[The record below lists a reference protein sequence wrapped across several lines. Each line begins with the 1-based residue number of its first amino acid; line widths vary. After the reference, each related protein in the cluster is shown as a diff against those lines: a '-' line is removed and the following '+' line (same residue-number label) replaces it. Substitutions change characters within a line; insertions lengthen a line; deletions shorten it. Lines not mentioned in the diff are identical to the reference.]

1 MIADDHQDSVSKA
14 THNHPLMAKHAA
26 GRASFYIRA
35 LQVLNKALAG
45 EEIANFE
52 FVLRTR
58 QGQLLEILLNA
69 TPRQPTPRCTALA
82 CSGRCTLRLSL
93 DGLRQRRIGGWSQ
106 AGCQWPDHRRDWC
119 GTRHYREEAR
129 GGTVGDAGQNSRHA
143 DRHSKRA
150 DLRHRQR
157 R

>member
-14 THNHPLMAKHAA
+14 THILHPLTAKHAA
-26 GRASFYIRA
+26 GRASFYICA

-69 TPRQPTPRCTALA
+69 TPRQPTRAAQRWHALVA
-82 CSGRCTLRLSL
+82 AHCDCLWM
-93 DGLRQRRIGGWSQ
+93 D
-106 AGCQWPDHRRDWC
+106 
-119 GTRHYREEAR
+119 
-129 GGTVGDAGQNSRHA
+129 
-143 DRHSKRA
+143 
-150 DLRHRQR
+150 
-157 R
+157 